1 MKDKEF
7 KRHMAYEAL
16 VLLGMLAL
24 LLFITRL
31 WPILLLVILGIFIA
45 TLRLLFLSCTKVE
58 PLQPVLALPEPQK
71 PKTPQEQDVQQMGY
85 WVIQNRITQI
95 LAARFPDSRWV
106 WENPRAREDIL
117 QGNKVYILLNR
128 AGGYR
133 RGLVV
138 IQNLQVMDILFET
151 DNNQKQDPAKAH
163 PAENQSGEE
172 PEKKDIDQ
180 SDPDDEE
187 EIPEDFGLMAFEWV
201 NAHVMELNERV
212 NEAFACLK
220 PSILI
225 PAQELP
231 IEDSWPD
238 ICKELER
245 NDLPG
250 ASCQND
256 GIIIEFER

>member
-16 VLLGMLAL
+16 VLLGLLAL

-45 TLRLLFLSCTKVE
+45 TLRLLFLSCKTVE
-58 PLQPVLALPEPQK
+58 PLQPVLELPEPK
-71 PKTPQEQDVQQMGY
+71 EPPLPQEKDVQQIGY
-85 WVIQNRITQI
+85 WVIQNRISQI
-95 LAARFPDSRWV
+95 LLSRYPQARWV

-117 QGNKVYILLNR
+117 QGNRVYILLNR

-133 RGLVV
+133 RGEVL
-138 IQNLQVMDILFET
+138 IQNLQVVDILF
-151 DNNQKQDPAKAH
+151 DDIPGQKKSEDPDIQTQ
-163 PAENQSGEE
+163 NQSGMDPIDTLDQTEE
-172 PEKKDIDQ
+172 KD
-180 SDPDDEE
+180 

-201 NAHVMELNERV
+201 NAHVMDLNERV
-212 NEAFACLK
+212 NEAIACFK

-225 PAQELP
+225 SSQELPAQE
-231 IEDSWPD
+231 SWPE

-245 NDLPG
+245 NDLFG
-250 ASCQND
+250 ASCQEN

>member
-7 KRHMAYEAL
+7 KRHMAYETL

-58 PLQPVLALPEPQK
+58 PLQPVLGLPEPQVQK
-71 PKTPQEQDVQQMGY
+71 APHEQDVQQMGY

-95 LAARFPDSRWV
+95 LAARFPDSRWI

-151 DNNQKQDPAKAH
+151 DIYQKQDPTNVP

-172 PEKKDIDQ
+172 PPNKDIDQ
-180 SDPDDEE
+180 NDPDIEE

-231 IEDSWPD
+231 TEDSWPD

-250 ASCQND
+250 ASCRED

>member
-31 WPILLLVILGIFIA
+31 WPILLLVILGIFVA

-85 WVIQNRITQI
+85 WVIQNKITQI
-95 LAARFPDSRWV
+95 LTARFPDSRWV
-106 WENPRAREDIL
+106 WENPRAREDIM

-138 IQNLQVMDILFET
+138 IQNLQVMDIMFET
-151 DNNQKQDPAKAH
+151 DSNQKQASTKAH
-163 PAENQSGEE
+163 PPENQSGEE
-172 PEKKDIDQ
+172 QENKDIDQ
-180 SDPDDEE
+180 NDPDDEE

-201 NAHVMELNERV
+201 NAHVMELNDRV
-212 NEAFACLK
+212 NEAYACLK
-220 PSILI
+220 SNIMI
-225 PAQELP
+225 PAEELP
-231 IEDSWPD
+231 VEESWPD

-250 ASCQND
+250 ASCHND